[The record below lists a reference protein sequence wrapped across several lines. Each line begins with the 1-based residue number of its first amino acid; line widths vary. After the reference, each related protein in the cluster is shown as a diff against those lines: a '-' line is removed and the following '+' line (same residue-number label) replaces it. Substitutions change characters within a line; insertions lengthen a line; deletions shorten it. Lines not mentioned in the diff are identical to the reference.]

1 MWDCSVCEQGQVT
14 ALWVGM
20 GFSLKRE
27 AAAVRPLG
35 GWSVLEQEMRILKTD
50 LK

>member
-20 GFSLKRE
+20 GFSLKWE